1 MTDEQGSEAGHPLAR
16 SAQSLP
22 HRPGVYRLFDARH
35 KLLYIGKAKDLNKR
49 VSSYFRASAKHTPRL
64 AQLVSKAAHL
74 EVTITESEVEALL
87 LEQNLIKQDHPPF
100 NILLRDDKS
109 YPYIFLSTHDAYPR
123 LALHRGARRAQ
134 GEYFGP
140 YPSAVAARDALS
152 LLQKFFQVRQCD
164 DSFFSHRS
172 RPCLQHQI
180 GRCTAPCVE
189 LVNPQ
194 EYADQVRL
202 SRLFLEGKSD
212 VLIEQLSADMRVL
225 SEQQAYEKAADVR
238 DRIQWL
244 REVQTRQGIEAG
256 QGNLDVVALHQGGGL
271 ASFHVL
277 FVREGRVLGSRN
289 YTVEISLLDENRDVL
304 GEFLAQF
311 YLTGD
316 RRGALPDEILISGP
330 LADAAI
336 LEAAL
341 SHEAGRRVRLAAQVR
356 SHRRKWIELAE
367 RTALENLNL
376 KLTSQQTLHDRF
388 SELQQAL
395 DLPQALTRIE
405 CFDISHHQ
413 GTGTVAACVVF
424 SPKGSEKQQY
434 RRFTISHITPGDD
447 YAALEQAVRRRYTR
461 LRDEQHEMPSLILI
475 DGGENQLKRV
485 CDTLTSM
492 GMQELLVMGIAK
504 GPARKAGDEQLF
516 IGAAAKPFRLEPT
529 SRAFHLLQQVRDE
542 AHRFAVAG
550 HHQRQKAASKEE
562 GLGAIA
568 GVGPKRKKALLHHFG
583 GRQGVVA
590 ASVDDLLTVP
600 GINRV
605 VAEAIYDALHK
616 S

>member
-1 MTDEQGSEAGHPLAR
+1 MPKQPGSEQAHPLAL
-16 SAQSLP
+16 SAQGLP
-22 HRPGVYRLFDARH
+22 HRPGVYRLFDAKH
-35 KLLYIGKAKDLNKR
+35 ALLYVGKAKDLNKR
-49 VSSYFRASAKHTPRL
+49 VSSYFRASAKHAPRL

-74 EVTITESEVEALL
+74 EVTVTESEVEALL
-87 LEQNLIKQDHPPF
+87 LEQNLIKSERPPF

-109 YPYIFLSTHDAYPR
+109 YPYIFLSSNEPYPR

-152 LLQKFFQVRQCD
+152 LLQKAFQVRQCE
-164 DSFFSHRS
+164 DSFFSNRS
-172 RPCLQHQI
+172 RPCLQYQI
-180 GRCTAPCVE
+180 GRCTGPCVG
-189 LVNPQ
+189 LVN
-194 EYADQVRL
+194 EADYANQVAM

-212 VLIEQLSADMRVL
+212 VLIEQLAHHMHEQSQ
-225 SEQQAYEKAADVR
+225 QQAYEQAAFTR

-256 QGNLDVVALHQGGGL
+256 SSNIDVIALVQGSGL
-271 ASFHVL
+271 ASVHVL
-277 FVREGRVLGSRN
+277 FVRQGRVLGSRN
-289 YTVEISLLDENRDVL
+289 YTVEIMQVDESRDVL

-316 RRGALPDEILISGP
+316 RRGALPDEIVVSNT
-330 LADAAI
+330 LAEAPV

-341 SHEAGRRVRLAAQVR
+341 SQQAGRRVRLATQVR
-356 SHRRKWIELAE
+356 SHRRKWVELAE

-376 KLTSQQTLHDRF
+376 KLASQQTLHARF
-388 SELQQAL
+388 AELQAAL
-395 DLPQALTRIE
+395 DLPQPLTRIE

-424 SPKGSEKQQY
+424 DPQGSQKQQY
-434 RRFTISHITPGDD
+434 RRFTIRDVTPGDD
-447 YAALEQAVRRRYTR
+447 YAALEQAVRRRYHR
-461 LRDEQHEMPSLILI
+461 LREEQRDMPSLILI

-485 CDTLTSM
+485 TETLGSM
-492 GMQELLVMGIAK
+492 GLQELLVMGIAK

-516 IGAAAKPFRLEPT
+516 IGADARPFELAPD

-550 HHQRQKAASKEE
+550 HHRRQQAASKEE

-568 GVGPKRKKALLHHFG
+568 GVGPKRKKALLQYFG
-583 GRQGVVA
+583 GRQGVEA
-590 ASVDDLLTVP
+590 ASVEDLLAVP
-600 GINRV
+600 GINRI
-605 VAEAIYDALHK
+605 VAQAIYDALHK
-616 S
+616 G